1 MADAELGDDSTILVL
16 YLSGVYGRGLSKM
29 EVIFT
34 ERICSRGGGEAEE

>member
-1 MADAELGDDSTILVL
+1 MIQTILVT

-34 ERICSRGGGEAEE
+34 ERICSRGGEKQKSEMP